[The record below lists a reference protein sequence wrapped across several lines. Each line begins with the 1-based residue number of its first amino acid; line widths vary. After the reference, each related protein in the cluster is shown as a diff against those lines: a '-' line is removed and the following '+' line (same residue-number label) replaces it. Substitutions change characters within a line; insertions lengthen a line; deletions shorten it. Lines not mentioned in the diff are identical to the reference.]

1 MIKSTIQF
9 IREIYGVKEGQIPLH
24 VPFFN
29 GNEQK
34 YVNDAVVSG
43 ETSASGAYIQKFEK
57 ALAEYT
63 GAKEAVAVSNGTAAL
78 HVALHMVGVTTGEEV
93 ITQALTFVATGN
105 AIRYVGAQPVF
116 VDVDADS
123 MGMSPESLEGFL
135 KSSCEKRSNGVF
147 NVKSGKR
154 IAAVLPMHT
163 LGFPVRIE
171 EIAAVCKEWDLPL
184 IEDAAEALGAK
195 VGDKHVGL
203 FGAIGTLSFNGNK
216 SITSGGGGALIL
228 NDSKLANRARHLIS
242 TAKKPHTYEYFHDE
256 LGFNYVMPNLNA
268 ALALGQIEHLS
279 EMLYQKRALGYV
291 YSEHMEREGVKM
303 RSERPGT
310 KANFWLIT
318 LQLADR
324 KQRTEFLDALNA
336 ADITCR
342 PIWTLL
348 HKMPEFKSCQTTD
361 LTHSQ
366 FLEDRIVNVPS
377 SVKGLRI

>member
-9 IREIYGVKEGQIPLH
+9 IREIYGVKEGPIPLH
-24 VPFFN
+24 VPLFN
-29 GNEQK
+29 GNEQA
-34 YVNDAVVSG
+34 YVNDAVASG
-43 ETSASGAYIQKFEK
+43 ETSASGAFIQKFEK

-63 GAKEAVAVSNGTAAL
+63 GAKDVVAVSNGTAAL
-78 HVALHMVGVTTGEEV
+78 HLALHMVGVKADEEV

-105 AIRYVGAQPVF
+105 AIRYTGAHPVF

-123 MGMSPESLEGFL
+123 MGLSPDSLSSFL
-135 KSSCEKRSNGVF
+135 ESSCEKRKDGVY
-147 NVKSGKR
+147 NTTSGKR

-171 EIAAVCKEWDLPL
+171 EVAAICKMWNLPL
-184 IEDAAEALGAK
+184 VEDAAEALGSK

-203 FGAIGTLSFNGNK
+203 FGAMGTLSFNGNK
-216 SITSGGGGALIL
+216 SMTSGGGGALL
-228 NDSKLANRARHLIS
+228 FNDVKLAQRARHLIS
-242 TAKKPHTYEYFHDE
+242 TAKKPHAYEYFHDE

-268 ALALGQIEHLS
+268 ALALGQLEHLS

-303 RSERPGT
+303 RSERPDT

-318 LQLADR
+318 LQFKDR
-324 KQRTEFLDALNA
+324 AQRTEFLDKLNA
-336 ADITCR
+336 AEITCR

-348 HKMPEFKSCQTTD
+348 NKMPEFKSCQTTD
-361 LTHSQ
+361 LSNSQ
-366 FLEDRIVNVPS
+366 FLEDTIVNVPS
-377 SVKGLRI
+377 SVKGLKV